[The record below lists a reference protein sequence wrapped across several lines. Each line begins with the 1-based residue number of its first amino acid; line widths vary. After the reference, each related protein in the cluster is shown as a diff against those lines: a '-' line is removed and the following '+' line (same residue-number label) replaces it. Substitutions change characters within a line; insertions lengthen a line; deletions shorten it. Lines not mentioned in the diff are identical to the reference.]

1 MPLPIKGRREL
12 EAIIRAEAVRVIGPW
27 PLNMEVIVYPLDG
40 SWRAMFGY
48 SDDRQT
54 DFKNRVAVLC
64 EDLRKL
70 YDLAEY

>member
-1 MPLPIKGRREL
+1 
-12 EAIIRAEAVRVIGPW
+12 
-27 PLNMEVIVYPLDG
+27 
-40 SWRAMFGY
+40 MFGY